1 MDRDID
7 KMDQGITRFDG
18 SLEPGQLQAR
28 NAMPIYRSEELFRSE
43 SAIQINHHGVIYT
56 LRITQLGKLILTK

>member
-7 KMDQGITRFDG
+7 KMDQGMTRSDRTLKT
-18 SLEPGQLQAR
+18 SALQAR
-28 NAMPIYRSEELFRSE
+28 NTMRIYRSEELFCSE
-43 SAIQINHHGVIYT
+43 NAIQINHHGVIYT

>member
-1 MDRDID
+1 MDL
-7 KMDQGITRFDG
+7 GLTR
-18 SLEPGQLQAR
+18 SGQKSKPSTFQLG
-28 NAMPIYRSEELFRSE
+28 NAMRIYRSEELFGSG